1 MGTFPVLC
9 CLNSDTSHG
18 VWAQRL
24 SVSQNLRPKRF
35 GREWIFFSP
44 LQKMCCTILNIEV
57 KWSDFRDERRYA
69 VPVFLNRNLSL
80 SGTPFC
86 VDDDRHYAK
95 LMESMN
101 CVSLNQSQRKKNVST
116 ISMRDDRMTP
126 RLLHPVCGSY
136 VCLLPSPCLMLPL
149 IKMLAYW
156 HSSVSFVCT

>member
-1 MGTFPVLC
+1 MTLESSSKHPDVHLKSSRLPFFIIGNIFGCFHSLGTFPVLC

-24 SVSQNLRPKRF
+24 SVSQNLRPKCF

-95 LMESMN
+95 FMESMN
-101 CVSLNQSQRKKNVST
+101 CVSLNQSQRKKCEHH
-116 ISMRDDRMTP
+116 
-126 RLLHPVCGSY
+126 LH
-136 VCLLPSPCLMLPL
+136 
-149 IKMLAYW
+149 AR
-156 HSSVSFVCT
+156 